1 MLSTLWKSATHSP
14 LASQAGPTHAPST
27 NSPSEHSPATSGS
40 AQSVTP
46 FTDFVLSRLPDEAS
60 QKLFALTFGEHL
72 RHDPDALIINFD
84 HVYKWLGYDRKD
96 HAVRLLKKEIPEGE
110 YALPTVGEGTGPANK
125 VSYLIS
131 FNQFEELMIAA
142 QTAEGKRARKLV
154 LLLKKILQEYIVA
167 EQEKRSAA
175 QDALRSSES
184 ARANALQ
191 KQLEGLRAQQLHLY
205 AYRLYANRY
214 KIGIAKDVERRAK
227 QHSTSCPSG
236 NLVHSVA
243 ISSKWMEK
251 ILEATLKKK
260 GNWITNEEYE
270 IDGDHEQIKVILS
283 VFTRMEEMLNAT
295 PLAAYRHL
303 LRVQGSF
310 LAGLSIASEGT
321 DSVREAELQTVTDD
335 PPDEEQVSNSMYA
348 DFCDRYVIPDPSPA
362 AHFTLKGARAVWLE
376 WQGALARERGT
387 AGREL
392 LPSEAALRR
401 GLTEH
406 LGVLCLSNKRIP
418 GGKKMRSVFMGYKLV

>member
-1 MLSTLWKSATHSP
+1 M
-14 LASQAGPTHAPST
+14 
-27 NSPSEHSPATSGS
+27 PATSGS
-40 AQSVTP
+40 QIVTP
-46 FTDFVLSRLPDEAS
+46 FTDFILSRLPDEAS
-60 QKLFALTFGEHL
+60 QKLFALSFGEHL
-72 RHDPDALIINFD
+72 RHDPDALITNLD

-96 HAVRLLKKEIPEGE
+96 HAVRLLRKEIPEGE

-131 FNQFEELMIAA
+131 FNQFEQLMIAA

-154 LLLKKILQEYIVA
+154 LLLKKILQEYMVA

-175 QDALRSSES
+175 LDALRSSES

-191 KQLEGLRAQQLHLY
+191 KQLEGLRAQQVHLY
-205 AYRLYANRY
+205 AYRLYAKRY

-227 QHSTSCPSG
+227 QHCTSCPSG
-236 NLVHSVA
+236 ELVHSVA

-251 ILEATLKKK
+251 ILEATMKSK

-270 IDGDHEQIKVILS
+270 IEGDPEQMKVILD
-283 VFTRMEEMLNAT
+283 VFARTEEMLNAT
-295 PLAAYRHL
+295 PLTAYRHL
-303 LRVQGSF
+303 LRAHESF
-310 LAGLSIASEGT
+310 LAGLGIASEG
-321 DSVREAELQTVTDD
+321 SESIYEGEMQTVPGDHT
-335 PPDEEQVSNSMYA
+335 DEEQVPNSTYA
-348 DFCDRYVIPDPSPA
+348 NFCDRYVVPDPSPA
-362 AHFTLKGARAVWLE
+362 AHFTLKGARVVWLE
-376 WQGALARERGT
+376 WQGALARERCSV
-387 AGREL
+387 GRAVV
-392 LPSEAALRR
+392 PSEAALRR